1 VANID
6 LILGFTSS
14 AGEIIVLAFL
24 LYRAIPRKLP
34 WFFALILWGLISDIS
49 LYYALF
55 KFNSDTYF
63 RIFTVS
69 TTVDSVLE
77 FGVLV
82 ELIWSVLRPVRSS
95 LPRASFGILLGAV
108 ALACLIIYPLAG
120 QTIPANL
127 TEQGKLGFHL
137 EQTFAIMRVV
147 VFLAMASF
155 SQILSI
161 GWRDRELQAA
171 TGLGFYS
178 IMSLIVAVM
187 HTHQTVGPEYH
198 TLDQVASAC
207 YLGTLTYWV
216 LCFATKD
223 RQRKEISKQM
233 RDTLVLIGGTVRTA
247 RMTARDDQENR
258 KEGRKP

>member
-1 VANID
+1 M
-6 LILGFTSS
+6 LGFASS
-14 AGEIIVLAFL
+14 AGEILVLAFL
-24 LYRAIPRKLP
+24 LYRAVPRKLP
-34 WFFALILWGLISDIS
+34 WFFTLILWGLISDLA
-49 LYYALF
+49 LYYAAS
-55 KFNSDTYF
+55 KFNSDAYY
-63 RIFTVS
+63 RIS
-69 TTVDSVLE
+69 TISETVDSALQ

-95 LPRASFGILLGAV
+95 LPRASFIILLGAF
-108 ALACLIIYPLAG
+108 AIACLIIYPLAG

-127 TEQGKLGFHL
+127 AAQGKLGFHL
-137 EQTFAIMRVV
+137 EQTFAILRVI

-178 IMSLIVAVM
+178 IVSLIVAEM
-187 HTHQTVGPEYH
+187 HTHQAVGPQYH
-198 TLDQVASAC
+198 RLDQVAAFS

-223 RQRKEISKQM
+223 RKRKEISKQM
-233 RDTLVLIGGTVRTA
+233 QDTLVLIGGTVRTA
-247 RMTARDDQENR
+247 RMSAQNVQGKP